1 MSESN
6 WDTEEMGRW
15 IANDQVLYN
24 LVEDQ
29 RMTRLLITRFDYP
42 VRETP
47 PLTDTKTIVKDW
59 LASGTP
65 DGFTVDLNN
74 VDWEAVL

>member
-15 IANDQVLYN
+15 IANDQALYN

-47 PLTDTKTIVKDW
+47 PLTDTETVVKDW
-59 LASGTP
+59 LAGGKP
-65 DGFTVDLNN
+65 DGFDVDLSN